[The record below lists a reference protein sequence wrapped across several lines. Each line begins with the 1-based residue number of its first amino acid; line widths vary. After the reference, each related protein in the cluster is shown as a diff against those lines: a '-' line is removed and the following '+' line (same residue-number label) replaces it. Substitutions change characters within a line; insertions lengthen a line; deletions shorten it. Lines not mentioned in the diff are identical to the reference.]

1 MAYTQQTPIGT
12 PDVNLI
18 TKTLAGLQP
27 DSALQQYAMLHKN
40 NPYILSLAKS
50 ESDRRKQ
57 LRTAAQGQVGQQPT
71 VADQSIAGMATP
83 VMTGSGGTLQTG
95 YGGPVTTGMAS
106 GGLPEDQGIAQIP
119 APNMQYMADGGI
131 AGYGDGDD
139 VPRQNGMAQG
149 GMYDFAQRSEPV
161 VRMSGG
167 GVPGYAAGVY
177 NNSRFL
183 SFLKENGLTAK
194 FAKGSETEKKA
205 ILDAFGDKTSG
216 PQKPATPAASTAPT
230 SSVKASAPPED
241 PRLLRKI
248 SEKVG
253 SGAAKVLKKAGP
265 AGLGLEAI
273 SSMGDYKI
281 KGPDNIDTSLMGT
294 LRDVGQGEFGRAGEG
309 LTRGIAELGFDIGSF
324 GANMLDYVVPGKAPV
339 SSKYEK
345 FLKDNIKSGYT
356 LEGPSDRAQ
365 PQQAKPPAAEATAPA
380 AAPEAAPAPNAAPNA
395 GGVADL
401 LPGTARLD
409 TSYMP
414 AAATAA
420 PTAADAKSKAA
431 DLYDSKGQIRSLE
444 GKQAQARQ
452 DILNQRDE
460 RLAQLEAFNKAQGP
474 AFANYEKMLQ
484 KEELQDATDKEKSG
498 LMSLMKGFL
507 AMAAGESPNAATN
520 IAKGAMVGM
529 GDYGDALKEFKKA
542 AKERTKAMADIENAR
557 RAEAKGDFKDTQ
569 MYTDRANERLADSA
583 DRFTGLIS
591 QITGK
596 EADVAASLF
605 NNMTNN
611 AEETSRLMVKERGLN
626 ARALMGENRADARAQ
641 MPTGEARTAMMLGTG
656 NTQAERLKSGMMVLQ
671 ELSTDKSGAKTVEM
685 LAKIN
690 SDRAKNG
697 EAPISMADLVN
708 SAREYS
714 ALMYPKVTNEAPTR
728 AR

>member
-95 YGGPVTTGMAS
+95 YGGPVMTGMAS
-106 GGLPEDQGIAQIP
+106 GGLPEDQGIAQLST
-119 APNMQYMADGGI
+119 PNMQYMADGGI
-131 AGYGDGDD
+131 AGYEDD
-139 VPRQNGMAQG
+139 EEGMATG
-149 GMYDFAQRSEPV
+149 GMGGMFNFAQQSEPV
-161 VRMSGG
+161 VRMAGG
-167 GVPGYAAGVY
+167 GVPGYASGVW

-183 SFLKENGLTAK
+183 EYLKQNGLTAK
-194 FAKGSETEKKA
+194 FAKGSEDEKKA

-216 PQKPATPAASTAPT
+216 PQKPAAQAASTTAASTAAPT
-230 SSVKASAPPED
+230 KEGALYKPAKAAGEAVKYGKGALKGIPYVSGAVGAYQGVSDLKDAGGFYNDPNVSTFEKAKQAGLTTVKAGLPIAGAGIGSLFTPAGTFVGG
-241 PRLLRKI
+241 LAGTAA
-248 SEKVG
+248 SEYLDLETDALK
-253 SGAAKVLKKAGP
+253 AWKKANP
-265 AGLGLEAI
+265 QATPEQA
-273 SSMGDYKI
+273 
-281 KGPDNIDTSLMGT
+281 
-294 LRDVGQGEFGRAGEG
+294 Q
-309 LTRGIAELGFDIGSF
+309 
-324 GANMLDYVVPGKAPV
+324 KAAV
-339 SSKYEK
+339 A
-345 FLKDNIKSGYT
+345 L
-356 LEGPSDRAQ
+356 
-365 PQQAKPPAAEATAPA
+365 AP
-380 AAPEAAPAPNAAPNA
+380 APEAAPAPVPEAKPDPNA
-395 GGVADL
+395 GGVKDL
-401 LPGTARLD
+401 LPAVPKFD
-409 TSYMP
+409 TSYTP
-414 AAATAA
+414 AVA
-420 PTAADAKSKAA
+420 PTAADAKAKAGE
-431 DLYDSKGQIRSLE
+431 LYDSKGQIRSLE

-460 RLAQLEAFNKAQGP
+460 RLAQLDAFNKAQGP

-484 KEELQDATDKEKSG
+484 KEELQDTTDKEKSG

-591 QITGK
+591 QVTGK
-596 EADVAASLF
+596 ESDVAASLF

-611 AEETSRLMVKERGLN
+611 AEETSRMMFKESGLNKRFMAEQLGAN
-626 ARALMGENRADARAQ
+626 ARASMQVNAPGATERLVDRMARDPKFAASYRDFASIG
-641 MPTGEARTAMMLGTG
+641 PEAKGIAGIAAKMVGNPAAMMMLKQQDPVLHDQVAAYIKQMALTP
-656 NTQAERLKSGMMVLQ
+656 QA
-671 ELSTDKSGAKTVEM
+671 GAG
-685 LAKIN
+685 
-690 SDRAKNG
+690 SRD
-697 EAPISMADLVN
+697 
-708 SAREYS
+708 
-714 ALMYPKVTNEAPTR
+714 
-728 AR
+728 